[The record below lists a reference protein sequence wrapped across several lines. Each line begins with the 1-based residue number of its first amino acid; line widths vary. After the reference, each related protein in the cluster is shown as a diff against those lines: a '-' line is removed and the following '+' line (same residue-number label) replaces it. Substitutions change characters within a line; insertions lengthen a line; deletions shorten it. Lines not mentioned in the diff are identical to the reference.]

1 MNLLLDTC
9 AILAIAQG
17 ILPSNS
23 TSALQACAEAIVS
36 PIVPWELAIK
46 RQNGK
51 LDLPLATFEWV
62 QSICKRHNLQV
73 PIGGLDASL
82 LCEAAELP
90 LIHRDPFDR
99 VLIATSRRLGI
110 AIITSDRVIASYPS
124 IKTIW

>member
-17 ILPSNS
+17 ILPTDS
-23 TSALQACAEAIVS
+23 TFALQACAEAIVS

-51 LDLPLATFEWV
+51 LDLPLGTLEWV
-62 QSICKRHNLQV
+62 QSICKRHNLQ
-73 PIGGLDASL
+73 ISSGGLDASL

-99 VLIATSRRLGI
+99 VLIATSHRLGI
-110 AIITSDRVIASYPS
+110 AILTSDRLIASYPG

>member
-62 QSICKRHNLQV
+62 QSICKRHNLPV
-73 PIGGLDASL
+73 PVGGLDASL

>member
-1 MNLLLDTC
+1 MNILLDTC
-9 AILAIAQG
+9 AILAISQG
-17 ILPSNS
+17 NLPADAA
-23 TSALQACAEAIVS
+23 SALHSAPEAIIS

-51 LDLPLATFEWV
+51 LDLPLATLEWV
-62 QSICKRHNLQV
+62 QSICKRHNLQI
-73 PIGGLDASL
+73 PSGGLDAAL

-110 AIITSDRVIASYPS
+110 AILTSDRVIASYPG